1 MSDSTRIKITDKKL
15 SLKWKIFTGVTKS
28 LLPVSV
34 VLGFYSAYNVYNFL
48 ASSQNDYVSLALWAL
63 ILVMCVL
70 NIAEVVIFR
79 TLNSHYWMRE
89 REFNTVSI
97 ISRTLAT
104 ASDYEKQA
112 SAMEKKQE
120 IVNEVTKNVAKE
132 ARSQIEESINKGFD
146 GVKDYFA
153 SALRTRG
160 YAEKPENDLLDATL
174 KTMNH
179 PSATPAPADNGNTET
194 DEDDNDNDVPVDLPP
209 VKSETTAAAETESE
223 NTDEDFEEETDE
235 TDEDN
240 LFTDSSEAGD
250 DEDESNLY
258 NDDKW

>member
-1 MSDSTRIKITDKKL
+1 MT
-15 SLKWKIFTGVTKS
+15 

-34 VLGFYSAYNVYNFL
+34 VLGFYSAYNVYHFL
-48 ASSQNDYVSLALWAL
+48 ANSQSDYVSLALWAL
-63 ILVMCVL
+63 ILVISVL
-70 NIAEVVIFR
+70 NIAEAVIFR
-79 TLNSHYWMRE
+79 ALNSHYWMRE

-132 ARSQIEESINKGFD
+132 TKSQIEESINKGFD
-146 GVKDYFA
+146 GMKTYFA

-160 YAEKPENDLLDATL
+160 YVEKQENDLLGATL
-174 KTMNH
+174 ETMNH
-179 PSATPAPADNGNTET
+179 PAASSPAGDGNTEAAEEDTDVPVDIPPVKAEKADAENKTEEETQEQDEEFEEESEET
-194 DEDDNDNDVPVDLPP
+194 DED
-209 VKSETTAAAETESE
+209 T
-223 NTDEDFEEETDE
+223 
-235 TDEDN
+235 
-240 LFTDSSEAGD
+240 LFTDSAEAGD
-250 DEDESNLY
+250 DDDEENLY

>member
-48 ASSQNDYVSLALWAL
+48 ASSQSDYVSLALWAL
-63 ILVMCVL
+63 IFVMCVL
-70 NIAEVVIFR
+70 NIAEAVIFR
-79 TLNSHYWMRE
+79 ALNNHYWMRE

-120 IVNEVTKNVAKE
+120 IVNEVTRNVAKE
-132 ARSQIEESINKGFD
+132 AKSQIEESINKGFD

-179 PSATPAPADNGNTET
+179 PSATSAPADNGNAET

-209 VKSETTAAAETESE
+209 VKSETTAAAETESQE
-223 NTDEDFEEETDE
+223 TDEDFEEE